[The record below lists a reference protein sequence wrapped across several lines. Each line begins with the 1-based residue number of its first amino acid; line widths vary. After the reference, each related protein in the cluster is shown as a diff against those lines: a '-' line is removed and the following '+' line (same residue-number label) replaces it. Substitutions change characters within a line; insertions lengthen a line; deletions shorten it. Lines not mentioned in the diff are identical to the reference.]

1 LRIALALAAAAALLL
16 QGVAAAFDPVLC
28 TMTGLVAAGRCH
40 CEHPGPEAGISPR
53 CCERS
58 ALEAAPSV
66 ASPFATLAQPA
77 LPVLAAHP
85 PAPCAPPSPAL
96 GGPDARALSPPIP
109 ILHRS
114 LLR

>member
-1 LRIALALAAAAALLL
+1 LRTALALAAAAALLF
-16 QGVAAAFDPVLC
+16 QGVAAAFEPVLC
-28 TMTGLVAAGRCH
+28 TMTGLVAAGRCD
-40 CEHPGPEAGISPR
+40 CEHPGPAPGLAPR

-58 ALEAAPSV
+58 ALEAAPSR
-66 ASPFATLAQPA
+66 ASPIATLAQPA
-77 LPVLAAHP
+77 LPVLAAQP
-85 PAPCAPPSPAL
+85 PAPCAPPSPAI